1 MTSRHPL
8 KRPASISYER
18 KSTEIIQK
26 IDSTHGQKKRRYNN
40 EVITTTS
47 NRSTIADTDVN
58 ANSATTTSHGCSKK
72 KKRFLWSNALHMRFL
87 MAMFDWS
94 MKNIDAKKLSM
105 HLADEPDITSTI
117 NVKDIETYL
126 KALRE
131 GLKLPREIAVQKCEE
146 EIKKDYAILPF
157 VPKLGMIT
165 NFTEYPLKVRYRSM
179 IENDIPILK
188 PMPEES
194 IIEEKK
200 KIGQQQ
206 QIMIHHRSQKKHNK
220 AWKLRDNK
228 IRKSNK
234 EQRDGAIDGSILQP
248 NANNH
253 KTFNDYIE
261 ELFDE
266 PTSPSWSDV
275 NDNNSRKLTN
285 ISRDRGNSFN
295 LDDVFT
301 STEVEEFG
309 IQYKLHREMMRRHA
323 ENIIRYGGYAKL
335 PTDAKVLEDSI
346 STNWDDLD
354 IPHNIGS
361 TTLGISADSA
371 STISKDKHISR
382 DDVNRNFYSDNVH
395 DSFRNRSSSTNSL
408 RIGGSPGI
416 NASDFS
422 IVTEDEDGGDDNLF
436 AFLLDD

>member
-1 MTSRHPL
+1 MNSRHLL
-8 KRPASISYER
+8 KRPASTSHEWQ
-18 KSTEIIQK
+18 STEIIQN
-26 IDSTHGQKKRRYNN
+26 IDTTHQLKKRRYNN
-40 EVITTTS
+40 VITTTS
-47 NRSTIADTDVN
+47 NKSTIVDGDVKTD
-58 ANSATTTSHGCSKK
+58 SATATSHKCSKK

-105 HLADEPDITSTI
+105 YLADEPDITSRI

-146 EIKKDYAILPF
+146 EIKKDYAIFPF

-206 QIMIHHRSQKKHNK
+206 EITMHHRSKKKYNK
-220 AWKLRDNK
+220 AWELGDKK
-228 IRKSNK
+228 IRKRNI
-234 EQRDGAIDGSILQP
+234 EHREGVRDGSILQP
-248 NANNH
+248 NANKH
-253 KTFNDYIE
+253 TTFNDFIE

-266 PTSPSWSDV
+266 PNSPSWNDV
-275 NDNNSRKLTN
+275 HDNYSSKLTN
-285 ISRDRGNSFN
+285 NSRDRGNSFN
-295 LDDVFT
+295 LNDVLT

-309 IQYKLHREMMRRHA
+309 MQYKLHREMMRRHT

-354 IPHNIGS
+354 IPHNVGS
-361 TTLGISADSA
+361 NTLCISADS
-371 STISKDKHISR
+371 
-382 DDVNRNFYSDNVH
+382 N
-395 DSFRNRSSSTNSL
+395 SFRNRSSSTNSL
-408 RIGGSPGI
+408 TIGGSPGI
-416 NASDFS
+416 NAHDFS